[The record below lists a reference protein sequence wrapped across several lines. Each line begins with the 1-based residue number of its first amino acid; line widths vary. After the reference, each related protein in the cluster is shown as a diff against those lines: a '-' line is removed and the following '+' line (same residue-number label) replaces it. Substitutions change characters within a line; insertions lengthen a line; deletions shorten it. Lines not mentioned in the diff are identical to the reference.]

1 MELRVVSGFR
11 VLGLGSYQVPT
22 IVFLATVEW
31 ICTICSTCSNTYDP
45 LLDISLVIVRADSLT
60 KALNRFT
67 AVEALEGDNKYHCG
81 NCRKKVR
88 ALKQFTIDK
97 SPNILTV
104 QFKRFSGTG
113 SSGGKIDKK
122 IEFGRT
128 LDMKPYIS
136 NPQVFLVFQ

>member
-1 MELRVVSGFR
+1 MEALQAIISLDDLRKR
-11 VLGLGSYQVPT
+11 CCQLLLLWQVK
-22 IVFLATVEW
+22 
-31 ICTICSTCSNTYDP
+31 CTLCSTCSNTYDP
-45 LLDISLVIVRADSLT
+45 LLDLSLEIVRADSLT